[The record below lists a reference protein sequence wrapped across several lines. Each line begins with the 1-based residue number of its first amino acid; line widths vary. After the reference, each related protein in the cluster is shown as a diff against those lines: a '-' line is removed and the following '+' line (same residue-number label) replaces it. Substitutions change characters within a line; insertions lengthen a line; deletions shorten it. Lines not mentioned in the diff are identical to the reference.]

1 MIPLGSVSAAKSA
14 ERAWEPRMTE
24 MTIVPVERLELVL
37 SPRPWPFAD
46 QRRDEI
52 AAHFDALRRANP
64 ALWNGRV
71 LMLHQHAIGSPV
83 FHGAYFETD
92 FASMLAWRRVGCART
107 QA

>member
-1 MIPLGSVSAAKSA
+1 
-14 ERAWEPRMTE
+14 MTE

-46 QRRDEI
+46 QRRAEI

-71 LMLHQHAIGSPV
+71 LMLHRHAIRAPV
-83 FHGAYFETD
+83 FHGAYF
-92 FASMLAWRRVGCART
+92 
-107 QA
+107 